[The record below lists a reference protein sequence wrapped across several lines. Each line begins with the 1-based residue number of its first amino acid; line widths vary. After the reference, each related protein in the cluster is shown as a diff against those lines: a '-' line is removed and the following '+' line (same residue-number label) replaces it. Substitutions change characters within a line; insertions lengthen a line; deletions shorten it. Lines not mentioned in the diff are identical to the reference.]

1 MSEFEKLYKETLR
14 TLEEA
19 LGIPTNIV
27 EEAERVYDK
36 FLELLESVDGSEI
49 VYEKFTNN
57 FQLKLGKET
66 YKDLTNKVY
75 FEQVPN
81 FSKPVLKKFVAPLLT
96 ALSIEKLKL
105 RNLTNYE
112 NLTIELFV
120 CVSSAEQ
127 QVLTKEVL
135 ESQKEEKMLSVIAH
149 ELHHSY
155 SFSKQKSIV
164 PKRMTDYKIVSQIE
178 IPVGVIQ
185 QFFDNLYFVSAF
197 EGLVGPSEIASKIAQ
212 RRIKKKD
219 FVKFLDQDEVYKRL
233 RRIENMEP
241 VKFVETL
248 KESVREIE
256 EFLKKEGVTKD
267 LRGDEKINK
276 ALSIIFERVVG
287 KHREHLED
295 YVKSALQSILM
306 NFKTEEEI
314 KKDLESLRE
323 YCLEINREFK
333 KFEGKELEY
342 FLKKISEMKEIA
354 GVLRKRLAKLYDLC
368 FEEGIREEI

>member
-66 YKDLTNKVY
+66 YKDLTTKVY

-105 RNLTNYE
+105 RNLTDYE

-127 QVLTKEVL
+127 QMEAKEVL
-135 ESQKEEKMLSVIAH
+135 EIQKEKMLSVIAH

-164 PKRMTDYKIVSQIE
+164 PKRMIDYKIVSQIE

-233 RRIENMEP
+233 RRIENTEP

-248 KESVREIE
+248 KESVQEIE
-256 EFLKKEGVTKD
+256 EFLKKERVVED
-267 LRGDEKINK
+267 LQRDEKINK
-276 ALSIIFERVVG
+276 ALAIIFERVVV
-287 KHREHLED
+287 KYREHLED

-323 YCLEINREFK
+323 YCLEMNGDFK
-333 KFEGKELEY
+333 KFQGRELQY

>member
-1 MSEFEKLYKETLR
+1 MSSFEKLYQQTLQA
-14 TLEEA
+14 LEEA
-19 LGIPTNIV
+19 IGVPENIV
-27 EEAERVYDK
+27 EEAERVYDE
-36 FLELLESVDGSEI
+36 FLELLESADGSKI
-49 VYEKFTNN
+49 VYENFASN

-66 YKDLTNKVY
+66 YKDLTTKVY
-75 FEQVPN
+75 FESVPN
-81 FSKPVLKKFVAPLLT
+81 LSKPVLKKFVAPLMT

-105 RNLTNYE
+105 RNLTDYK
-112 NLTIELFV
+112 NLTIELFI

-127 QVLTKEVL
+127 QIEAKEVFK
-135 ESQKEEKMLSVIAH
+135 SQKEKMLSVIAH

-164 PKRMTDYKIVSQIE
+164 PKQMIDYKIVSQIE

-197 EGLVGPSEIASKIAQ
+197 EGLVGPSEMASKIVQ
-212 RRIKKKD
+212 RRIKKND
-219 FVKFLDQDEVYKRL
+219 FVKFLDQDEIYKRL

-241 VKFVETL
+241 VKFVEEL
-248 KESVREIE
+248 KRSLQEIE
-256 EFLKKEGVTKD
+256 AFLKKEGVTED
-267 LRGDEKINK
+267 LQRDEKINK
-276 ALSIIFERVVG
+276 ALVIIFERVVV

-295 YVKSALQSILM
+295 YVKNALQSILV
-306 NFKTEEEI
+306 NFKTEQEI

-323 YCLEINREFK
+323 YCLKMNRDFR
-333 KFEGKELEY
+333 KFEGRELQY

-368 FEEGIREEI
+368 FEEGVREEI

>member
-1 MSEFEKLYKETLR
+1 
-14 TLEEA
+14 
-19 LGIPTNIV
+19 
-27 EEAERVYDK
+27 
-36 FLELLESVDGSEI
+36 
-49 VYEKFTNN
+49 
-57 FQLKLGKET
+57 
-66 YKDLTNKVY
+66 LTD
-75 FEQVPN
+75 
-81 FSKPVLKKFVAPLLT
+81 
-96 ALSIEKLKL
+96 
-105 RNLTNYE
+105 YE
-112 NLTIELFV
+112 NLIIELFI

-127 QVLTKEVL
+127 QIEAKEVFKI
-135 ESQKEEKMLSVIAH
+135 QKEKMLSVIAH

-164 PKRMTDYKIVSQIE
+164 PKQMIDYKIVSQIE

-233 RRIENMEP
+233 RRIENTEP

-256 EFLKKEGVTKD
+256 EFLKKERVAED
-267 LRGDEKINK
+267 LQRDEKINK
-276 ALSIIFERVVG
+276 ALAIIFERVVA
-287 KHREHLED
+287 KHREYFED
-295 YVKSALQSILM
+295 YVKSALQSTIV

-314 KKDLESLRE
+314 RKDLRGLGR
-323 YCLEINREFK
+323 YCLKLNRDFK
-333 KFEGKELEY
+333 KFEGRELEY

-354 GVLRKRLAKLYDLC
+354 SVLRKRLAKLYDLC
-368 FEEGIREEI
+368 FEEGVREEI

>member
-27 EEAERVYDK
+27 EEAQRVYDE
-36 FLELLESVDGSEI
+36 FLELLENVGGSKI
-49 VYEKFTNN
+49 VYEKFISN

-66 YKDLTNKVY
+66 YKDLTTKVY
-75 FEQVPN
+75 FERVPN
-81 FSKPVLKKFVAPLLT
+81 LSKPVLNKFVAPLLT

-105 RNLTNYE
+105 KNLTDYK

-127 QVLTKEVL
+127 QVLTKEVF
-135 ESQKEEKMLSVIAH
+135 ENQKEKMLSVIAH

-164 PKRMTDYKIVSQIE
+164 PKQMINYKIVSQIE
-178 IPVGVIQ
+178 IPVEAIQ

-197 EGLVGPSEIASKIAQ
+197 EGLVGPSEIASKIVQ

-219 FVKFLDQDEVYKRL
+219 FVKFLDQDEIYKRL

-241 VKFVETL
+241 VKFVEEL
-248 KESVREIE
+248 KMSLQEIE
-256 EFLKKEGVTKD
+256 EFLKKEGVMES
-267 LRGDEKINK
+267 LEEDEKINK
-276 ALSIIFERVVG
+276 ALAIIFERVVV

-295 YVKSALQSILM
+295 YVKSALQSMIV
-306 NFKTEEEI
+306 NFKTEQEI
-314 KKDLESLRE
+314 RKDLRGLER
-323 YCLEINREFK
+323 YCLEMNSDFK
-333 KFEGKELEY
+333 KFEGRELQY
-342 FLKKISEMKEIA
+342 FLKKILEMKEIA

>member
-27 EEAERVYDK
+27 EEAQRVYDE
-36 FLELLESVDGSEI
+36 FLELLESVDSSKI
-49 VYEKFTNN
+49 VYEKFASN

-66 YKDLTNKVY
+66 YKDLTTKVY

-81 FSKPVLKKFVAPLLT
+81 LSKPVLKKFVAPLLT
-96 ALSIEKLKL
+96 ALSIEKIKL
-105 RNLTNYE
+105 RNLTDYE

-127 QVLTKEVL
+127 QVLTKEVF
-135 ESQKEEKMLSVIAH
+135 ENQKEKMLSVIAH

-155 SFSKQKSIV
+155 SFSKQESIV
-164 PKRMTDYKIVSQIE
+164 PKQMIDYKIVSQIE
-178 IPVGVIQ
+178 IPVKAVQ

-197 EGLVGPSEIASKIAQ
+197 EGLVGPSEIASKIVQ
-212 RRIKKKD
+212 RRILKKD
-219 FVKFLDQDEVYKRL
+219 FVKFLDQDEIYKRL

-241 VKFVETL
+241 VKFVEEL
-248 KESVREIE
+248 KMSLQEIE
-256 EFLKKEGVTKD
+256 AFLKKEGVMES
-267 LRGDEKINK
+267 LEEDEKINK
-276 ALSIIFERVVG
+276 ALAIIFERVVV

-295 YVKSALQSILM
+295 YVKSALQSMIV
-306 NFKTEEEI
+306 NFKTEQEI
-314 KKDLESLRE
+314 RKDLRGLER
-323 YCLEINREFK
+323 YCLEMNSDFK
-333 KFEGKELEY
+333 KFEGRELEY
-342 FLKKISEMKEIA
+342 FLKKILETKEIA
-354 GVLRKRLAKLYDLC
+354 EVLRKRLAKLYDLC

>member
-1 MSEFEKLYKETLR
+1 MSEFEKLYKATLR

-27 EEAERVYDK
+27 EEAQRVYDE
-36 FLELLESVDGSEI
+36 FLELLESVDSSKI
-49 VYEKFTNN
+49 VYEKFASN

-66 YKDLTNKVY
+66 YKDLTVKVY
-75 FEQVPN
+75 FESVPN
-81 FSKPVLKKFVAPLLT
+81 LSKPVLKKFVAPLLT
-96 ALSIEKLKL
+96 ALSIEKIKL
-105 RNLTNYE
+105 RNLTDYE

-127 QVLTKEVL
+127 QVLTKEVFK
-135 ESQKEEKMLSVIAH
+135 SQKEKMLSVIAH

-164 PKRMTDYKIVSQIE
+164 PKRMIDYKIVSQIE
-178 IPVGVIQ
+178 IPVKAVQ

-197 EGLVGPSEIASKIAQ
+197 EGLVGPSEIASKIVQ

-219 FVKFLDQDEVYKRL
+219 FVKFLDQDEIYKRL

-241 VKFVETL
+241 VKFVEEL
-248 KESVREIE
+248 KMSLQEIE
-256 EFLKKEGVTKD
+256 AFLKKEGVMES
-267 LRGDEKINK
+267 LEEDEKINK
-276 ALSIIFERVVG
+276 ALAIIFERVVV

-295 YVKSALQSILM
+295 YVKNALQSILM
-306 NFKTEEEI
+306 NFKTEQEI
-314 KKDLESLRE
+314 RKDLRGLER
-323 YCLEINREFK
+323 YCLEMNSDFK
-333 KFEGKELEY
+333 KFEGRELQY

-354 GVLRKRLAKLYDLC
+354 GALRKRLAKLYDFC

>member
-1 MSEFEKLYKETLR
+1 MSEFEKLYQETLQA
-14 TLEEA
+14 LEEA
-19 LGIPTNIV
+19 LGIPDNIV
-27 EEAERVYDK
+27 EEAERVYEK
-36 FLELLESVDGSEI
+36 FLELLESADGSKI
-49 VYEKFTNN
+49 VYEKFVSN

-66 YKDLTNKVY
+66 YKDLTVKVY
-75 FEQVPN
+75 FESVPN
-81 FSKPVLKKFVAPLLT
+81 LSKPVLKKFVAPLLT
-96 ALSIEKLKL
+96 ALSIEKIKL
-105 RNLTNYE
+105 RNLTDYE

-127 QVLTKEVL
+127 QVLTKEVFK
-135 ESQKEEKMLSVIAH
+135 SQKEKMLSVIAH

-164 PKRMTDYKIVSQIE
+164 PKRMIDYKIVSRIE
-178 IPVGVIQ
+178 IPVKAAQ

-197 EGLVGPSEIASKIAQ
+197 EGLVGPSEIASKIVQ

-219 FVKFLDQDEVYKRL
+219 FVKFLDQDEIYKRL

-241 VKFVETL
+241 VKFVEEL
-248 KESVREIE
+248 KMSLQEIE
-256 EFLKKEGVTKD
+256 AFLKKEGVMES
-267 LRGDEKINK
+267 LEEDEKINK
-276 ALSIIFERVVG
+276 ALAIIFERVVV

-295 YVKSALQSILM
+295 YVKSALQSILI

-323 YCLEINREFK
+323 YCLEMNGDFK
-333 KFEGKELEY
+333 KFEGRELEY
-342 FLKKISEMKEIA
+342 FLKKILKMKEIA

-368 FEEGIREEI
+368 FEEGVREEI